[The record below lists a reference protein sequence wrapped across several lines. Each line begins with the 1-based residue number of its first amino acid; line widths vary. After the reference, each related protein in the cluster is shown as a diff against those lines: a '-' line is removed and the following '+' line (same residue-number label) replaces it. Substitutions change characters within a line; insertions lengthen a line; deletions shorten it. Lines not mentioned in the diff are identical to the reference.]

1 MQKGNPRP
9 VDQARR
15 SAIIKILG
23 GTAALLAFAVGG
35 YALSSGSASPKGPNE
50 STTTTRSSSVS
61 GGSGALVQWGST
73 AGITIRV
80 VYFGMPTG
88 VTGTKKETVTL
99 SNPAYLA
106 DLKAALVNSHPSL
119 KEMLPTMLFLVDG
132 VSANGNPQLQN
143 DVEVDILAQIAGG

>member
-35 YALSSGSASPKGPNE
+35 YALSSGSTSPRGPNE
-50 STTTTRSSSVS
+50 STTTTRSSTVS
-61 GGSGALVQWGST
+61 GGSGALVQSSSS
-73 AGITIRV
+73 AGIAVRV

-99 SNPAYLA
+99 NRPAYLS
-106 DLKAALVNSHPSL
+106 DLKTALVNSHPSL
-119 KEMLPTMLFLVDG
+119 KEMLPSMLFLVDG
-132 VSANGNPQLQN
+132 VSANGDPQLQSN
-143 DVEVDILAQIAGG
+143 VEVDILAQIAGG